1 MRLHCPVPSTTYK
14 SPNLSD
20 FQSSHSR
27 ELAKGGVLGKILIR
41 TKCLQG
47 HVLCMKSVSTSHHL
61 MSLFVCLTYVKG
73 ECSIRSLLGLEP
85 FGWCSIR
92 PGSPTTHSWPRTTKK
107 SVSPISF
114 LLSNWHQ
121 RERERQEGNTMCV
134 CKSPAVSSRG
144 EYLSKSSETVCP
156 EKHRQTAFYSPL
168 VSSDPQ
174 PSALR
179 QLVTRVPHF
188 ENTLDCNVFL

>member
-1 MRLHCPVPSTTYK
+1 M
-14 SPNLSD
+14 
-20 FQSSHSR
+20 
-27 ELAKGGVLGKILIR
+27 GKILIR

-85 FGWCSIR
+85 FGGCSIR
-92 PGSPTTHSWPRTTKK
+92 PGSPTHPLMTKNNQEIGF
-107 SVSPISF
+107 SHFIS
-114 LLSNWHQ
+114 SA
-121 RERERQEGNTMCV
+121 
-134 CKSPAVSSRG
+134 AVSSRG
-144 EYLSKSSETVCP
+144 EYLSTNSETVCP
-156 EKHRQTAFYSPL
+156 EKHRQTAFYLPL

-174 PSALR
+174 PSALQ

-188 ENTLDCNVFL
+188 ENTLDCNVFYRCAYL

>member
-27 ELAKGGVLGKILIR
+27 ELGKGGVLGKILIR

-85 FGWCSIR
+85 FGGCSIR
-92 PGSPTTHSWPRTTKK
+92 PGSPTHPLMTKNNQEIGF
-107 SVSPISF
+107 SHFISSEQ
-114 LLSNWHQ
+114 LAS
-121 RERERQEGNTMCV
+121 ERE
-134 CKSPAVSSRG
+134 G
-144 EYLSKSSETVCP
+144 EA
-156 EKHRQTAFYSPL
+156 R
-168 VSSDPQ
+168 
-174 PSALR
+174 R
-179 QLVTRVPHF
+179 
-188 ENTLDCNVFL
+188 

>member
-1 MRLHCPVPSTTYK
+1 
-14 SPNLSD
+14 
-20 FQSSHSR
+20 
-27 ELAKGGVLGKILIR
+27 
-41 TKCLQG
+41 
-47 HVLCMKSVSTSHHL
+47 MKSVSTSHHL

-85 FGWCSIR
+85 FGGCSIR
-92 PGSPTTHSWPRTTKK
+92 PGSPTHPLMTKNNQEIGF
-107 SVSPISF
+107 SHFIS
-114 LLSNWHQ
+114 SQ

-156 EKHRQTAFYSPL
+156 EKHRQTAFYLPL

-174 PSALR
+174 PSALQ

-188 ENTLDCNVFL
+188 ENTLDCNVFYRCAYLWQSKEECRYMQIYWISSADLHRSHGHYCTFL